1 MKKSLI
7 LGVCLLF
14 LAGCA
19 LFEESSQMNKSAQ
32 QLAAEGAAAFMNED
46 YQDAVKAYTDL
57 KDWYPFSKYAILA
70 ELKIADAHFHLE
82 EYDEAVV
89 AYEGFEKMHPKNEAV
104 PYVINQIGL
113 CWFNQIDTVDRD
125 PAPAKNAM
133 AQLQRLL
140 QQYPDNE
147 LAEEAVARIE
157 ACIDNIAGHELYVAN
172 HYNKTK
178 SYKAALKRYEY
189 IVEFFPG
196 TEQSEIAL
204 GKIPGVSDQVRALD
218 EKDAQEENEKQDK
231 KE

>member
-1 MKKSLI
+1 MKKYLI
-7 LGVCLLF
+7 LGICLF
-14 LAGCA
+14 LLSGCS

-46 YQDAVKAYTDL
+46 YKDAVKAYTDL

-125 PAPAKNAM
+125 SAPAENAM
-133 AQLQRLL
+133 TQFQRLL
-140 QQYPDNE
+140 RQYPDNE

-204 GKIPGVSDQVRALD
+204 DKIPGVSEQVKAL
-218 EKDAQEENEKQDK
+218 EQAKNEKQDK